1 MSRAR
6 GPVCGPWPCL
16 LVLAAFAAAP
26 SEALAAP
33 KHAAPGTQIAQ
44 AKQVK
49 KTASAARPEHKAAA
63 PVDAKKVEAKPTEAK
78 TAMELS
84 RYETALLGPADLV
97 IRRASR
103 ASCRRPQRDAS
114 PRTRRERRR
123 AAVTRWR
130 TAAFPSRDGFD
141 THGGVGRPFS
151 DNRAYRVM
159 IPSFRYEA
167 DAASVRAWLTTA
179 C

>member
-49 KTASAARPEHKAAA
+49 KTASPARPEHKAAA

-78 TAMELS
+78 STEARKPKRVAERHHKKS
-84 RYETALLGPADLV
+84 SADDKQAENDAPQLTGDLAILKDV
-97 IRRASR
+97 I
-103 ASCRRPQRDAS
+103 D
-114 PRTRRERRR
+114 
-123 AAVTRWR
+123 
-130 TAAFPSRDGFD
+130 
-141 THGGVGRPFS
+141 
-151 DNRAYRVM
+151 
-159 IPSFRYEA
+159 
-167 DAASVRAWLTTA
+167 
-179 C
+179 